1 MAKVLCFGELL
12 LRLATNRS
20 EFIQDQGRLTSNFGG
35 SEVNVA
41 VGLSHLGNDTQFLTA
56 LPTDDIGKAAR
67 QFLVSHQVSL
77 TQVKSA
83 EGRVGIYFVEMGAG
97 NRASNIIYD
106 RKYSSFAQVS
116 VSKEELSKALD
127 GQDAVFIS
135 GITPAL
141 SDNLYQ
147 TTILLVQLAKKRGIT
162 VIYDNNYREKLWS
175 NKQIAF
181 DKLKKLLPMI
191 DVLSVG
197 ILDIRAI
204 FQDDSISDL
213 EDAYRR
219 LLSKYPN
226 LKMLFSTNRETIS
239 AEEYRLQGSVY
250 TQGKLYQSPKQA
262 IYQVV
267 DRIGTGDSYA
277 SSVIHGLLKGET
289 PQNIV
294 DFATANAILKHTVYG
309 DVAIFTESQ
318 VKAYMASLP
327 GVINR

>member
-1 MAKVLCFGELL
+1 MVHVDLMKEPFDKGPYAMALRPYDFAVKYKLL
-12 LRLATNRS
+12 LDETN
-20 EFIQDQGRLTSNFGG
+20 
-35 SEVNVA
+35 VN
-41 VGLSHLGNDTQFLTA
+41 
-56 LPTDDIGKAAR
+56 
-67 QFLVSHQVSL
+67 SL
-77 TQVKSA
+77 DK
-83 EGRVGIYFVEMGAG
+83 I
-97 NRASNIIYD
+97 RA
-106 RKYSSFAQVS
+106 
-116 VSKEELSKALD
+116 
-127 GQDAVFIS
+127 
-135 GITPAL
+135 
-141 SDNLYQ
+141 
-147 TTILLVQLAKKRGIT
+147 
-162 VIYDNNYREKLWS
+162 EKLFQSQLGKLWTS
-175 NKQIAF
+175 F

-277 SSVIHGLLKGET
+277 SGVIHGLLKGET